1 MMMDA
6 AWRLAW
12 ALPLVLL
19 VGAAAVLLLR
29 RFVLPTQPATLQR
42 QRLSRRESLSLSQET
57 RVHLIE
63 VDGKPYL
70 LVESARQAL
79 LQSTSSPTAEPS
91 RPSAGF
97 GPSWA
102 RRLFRAGPR

>member
-1 MMMDA
+1 
-6 AWRLAW
+6 
-12 ALPLVLL
+12 
-19 VGAAAVLLLR
+19 
-29 RFVLPTQPATLQR
+29 
-42 QRLSRRESLSLSQET
+42 
-57 RVHLIE
+57 LIE